1 MTKEAIIQK
10 TVSTLNFLPQEKAE
24 EISDFADFILK
35 KYEEQILQ
43 KGMDKLQS
51 ESKAFN
57 FLNEDE
63 ELYSLADVKEK
74 F

>member
-1 MTKEAIIQK
+1 MKKEPIIQK
-10 TVSTLNFLPQEKAE
+10 TVQALKTLPEDNAE
-24 EISDFADFILK
+24 EISDFAEFVLK

-43 KGMDKLQS
+43 KGIEMLQCDT
-51 ESKAFN
+51 FN

-63 ELYSLADVKEK
+63 ELYSPDDIKQK